1 MFWTPGNRFGPEKK
15 PAHGPLS
22 LLTEPVRCSG
32 LPLADVWV
40 PLVGPRQSSS
50 TSGHQSRQRPST
62 FPRYSS
68 LIPINHPAVSSPH
81 HAYKSPQPPLPFP
94 LPSLAQSAAR
104 LPELLAG
111 VRSLCKHFRSIP
123 TPSGEPRLS
132 LHSQYSPLLPANRLT
147 PPFDSTRS

>member
-1 MFWTPGNRFGPEKK
+1 LDSGEPIRPREETSPRPTL
-15 PAHGPLS
+15 PQ
-22 LLTEPVRCSG
+22 TEPVRCSG

-81 HAYKSPQPPLPFP
+81 PAYKSPQPPLPFP

-132 LHSQYSPLLPANRLT
+132 LHSQYSPLLLANRLT